1 MNISTMAR
9 AYSYIRFSTPEQAQG
24 DSFRRQTELSEDYA
38 KDHKLIFDRSLNLRD
53 EGLSAFRGDNRKK
66 GALAVFLRAVET
78 GLVKRGSFL
87 LIESLDRLSRDTLS
101 VQMTLFMEL
110 VNAGLNVVTLTDN
123 QVYNQ
128 QTIDTDLSRLMMSLV
143 IMMRSHEESLM
154 KSRRLVA
161 AWKQKRRDIGTEKLT
176 SICPHWLVLDQDRK
190 NFTVVKDRAQLVR
203 RIYQMSIDGIGQA
216 SIAKMLNREKV
227 PTWGKNKGWH
237 LAYIHSLLRN
247 RAVLGEFQTRRRE
260 VRGKRKYVSVDD
272 VIKDYFPT
280 IIDEVLWQK
289 VQARKQTSTPGRF
302 GQSRGNLFSRLAF
315 DGYSGAPMRHIGRG
329 YNKILRDKNGPE
341 NYRYYYLVSD
351 YQRQNPDAKA
361 VSWRYDWF
369 EKWFL
374 DYISGLDW
382 QAITREEVPIE
393 QTGIEKNLAAVQTNL
408 EGINIQLTRLAK
420 LAKSTNQPPATIVA
434 EMNTLEAEKA
444 TEQKAELEL
453 AKELDALTARRA
465 ALLEASTEF
474 KKIIVKG
481 DETAR
486 SRLRE
491 EIRRRINRIDI
502 FPNGASAE
510 HLKDEPV
517 KAPDMPC
524 FKITFSNG
532 AIRWVFCNSRKPEGD
547 AAAILDS
554 GVPPADMDSE
564 TKLCERPETNYG
576 VGNKSD
582 TRRKILVPVFVPRK
596 SKRTGSKLSRTGTPN
611 RSKRERGRSRN

>member
-1 MNISTMAR
+1 MAR
-9 AYSYIRFSTPEQAQG
+9 AYSYIRFSTPEQAEG
-24 DSFRRQTELSEDYA
+24 DSFRRQTELSEEYA
-38 KDHKLIFDRSLNLRD
+38 KAHKLIFDRSLNLRD
-53 EGLSAFRGDNRKK
+53 EGLSAFKGDNRKK

-101 VQMTLFMEL
+101 AQMTLFMQL
-110 VNAGLNVVTLTDN
+110 VNAGITVVTLADE
-123 QVYNQ
+123 QIYNQ
-128 QTIDTDLSRLMMSLV
+128 QTIDTDISRLMVSLV

-161 AWKQKRRDIGTEKLT
+161 AWEQKRRNIKTEKLT
-176 SICPHWLVLDQDRK
+176 SCCPHWLVLDKDRK
-190 NFTVVKDRAQLVR
+190 NFSIIKDRAQLVR
-203 RIYQMSIDGIGQA
+203 RIFQMSLDGIGQ
-216 SIAKMLNREKV
+216 SRIARILNREKV

-237 LAYIHSLLRN
+237 MAYIYSLLN
-247 RAVLGEFQTRRRE
+247 SRAVLGEFQTRRRE
-260 VRGKRKYVSVDD
+260 IRGKRTYVAVADP
-272 VIKDYFPT
+272 IKDYYPA

-329 YNKILRDKNGPE
+329 FDKKLREINGPE
-341 NYRYYYLVSD
+341 NYRFYYLVSD
-351 YQRQNPDAKA
+351 YQRLNPDAKA

-393 QTGIEKNLAAVQTNL
+393 QTGIEKKLAKIQAKL
-408 EGINIQLTRLAK
+408 DDLNIKLARLSK
-420 LAKSTNQPPATIVA
+420 LAKSTDEPPATIIV
-434 EMNTLEAEKA
+434 EMTALEAEKT

-465 ALLEASTEF
+465 ALMEASTEF
-474 KKIIVKG
+474 KKLIVKG

-486 SRLRE
+486 ARLRE
-491 EIRRRINRIDI
+491 EIRRRISRIDV
-502 FPNGASAE
+502 FPKGASAE

-517 KAPDMPC
+517 KALDMPC

-532 AIRWVFCNSRKPEGD
+532 AIRWVFCHSRKPDGD

-554 GVPPADMDSE
+554 GVPPADME
-564 TKLCERPETNYG
+564 LELRERPEINYETG
-576 VGNKSD
+576 KKSGSP
-582 TRRKILVPVFVPRK
+582 RKITVPVFVPRSKKK
-596 SKRTGSKLSRTGTPN
+596 SG
-611 RSKRERGRSRN
+611 GRHSGPAGG

>member
-1 MNISTMAR
+1 MAR
-9 AYSYIRFSTPEQAQG
+9 AYSYIRFSTPEQAEG
-24 DSFRRQTELSEDYA
+24 DSFRRQTELSEEYA
-38 KDHKLIFDRSLNLRD
+38 KEHKLIFDRSLNLRD
-53 EGLSAFRGDNRKK
+53 EGLSAFKGDNRKK

-101 VQMTLFMEL
+101 AQMTLFMQL
-110 VNAGLNVVTLTDN
+110 VNAGITVVTLTDE
-123 QVYNQ
+123 QIYNQ
-128 QTIDTDLSRLMMSLV
+128 QTIDTDISRLMVSLV
-143 IMMRSHEESLM
+143 IMLRSHEESLM

-161 AWKQKRRDIGTEKLT
+161 AWQQKRRNIKTEKLT
-176 SICPHWLVLDQDRK
+176 SCCPHWLVLDQDRK

-272 VIKDYFPT
+272 VIKDYYPA

-329 YNKILRDKNGPE
+329 YNKKLRDKNGPE
-341 NYRYYYLVSD
+341 NYRYYYMVSD

-393 QTGIEKNLAAVQTNL
+393 QTGIEKNIAAVQTKL
-408 EGINIQLTRLAK
+408 EDINVKLRRLKNIAN
-420 LAKSTNQPPATIVA
+420 STDKPPETIVA
-434 EMNTLEAEKA
+434 DMNALEAERA
-444 TEQKAELEL
+444 TEQKVELEL

-474 KKIIVKG
+474 KKIIIKG
-481 DETAR
+481 DEAAR

-491 EIRRRINRIDI
+491 EIRRRINRIDVY
-502 FPNGASAE
+502 PNGADAK

-554 GVPPADMDSE
+554 GVPPANME
-564 TKLCERPETNYG
+564 LELRERPETNYG
-576 VGNKSD
+576 DGKKNAL
-582 TRRKILVPVFVPRK
+582 RRKILVPVFVAKK
-596 SKRTGSKLSRTGTPN
+596 SKRIATTLP
-611 RSKRERGRSRN
+611 RSGRKKK